1 LSLSEIEAIAL
12 KAARGAGMAWGLA
25 EEAAFAT
32 RWMAEQG
39 VDGLTL
45 LALHL
50 DRAASTGF
58 GQPQIHADRS
68 WTSGTLPPLCPI
80 AAGAALSD
88 HFLLACGPLAGAVR
102 LCAIACPALILP
114 FLAAAAAL
122 HTSAVIVHWPGGTV
136 VLAHG
141 NMLASPDNP
150 ALMLE
155 RADEVVLTAVP
166 LTHRTAAFLT
176 VSGKTRQVLEA
187 QVQRTYVPASEQ
199 SRRGAG
205 AAGNDDI

>member
-1 LSLSEIEAIAL
+1 
-12 KAARGAGMAWGLA
+12 
-25 EEAAFAT
+25 
-32 RWMAEQG
+32 
-39 VDGLTL
+39 
-45 LALHL
+45 
-50 DRAASTGF
+50 
-58 GQPQIHADRS
+58 
-68 WTSGTLPPLCPI
+68 
-80 AAGAALSD
+80 
-88 HFLLACGPLAGAVR
+88 
-102 LCAIACPALILP
+102 
-114 FLAAAAAL
+114 
-122 HTSAVIVHWPGGTV
+122 VIVHWPGGTV